1 MNNEQQ
7 STIIIIITSIIITI
21 IIIIININSYDNT
34 IDLELSTRAMSLFVL
49 ALSLYKQ
56 QNNTMKIFVF

>member
-7 STIIIIITSIIITI
+7 STIIIII

>member
-7 STIIIIITSIIITI
+7 STIIIIT
-21 IIIIININSYDNT
+21 IIIININSYDNT

>member
-7 STIIIIITSIIITI
+7 STIIIII

-49 ALSLYKQ
+49 ALHST
-56 QNNTMKIFVF
+56 NNKIIQ